1 MIEEEISKLIYK
13 SVSRA
18 QTAGEFT
25 IFEIPKIKIDTSQIS
40 GHGDYSSNIA
50 MQLKSLVNKNPI
62 EIAETIITN
71 ITTTTI
77 IDEIV
82 LAKPGFINFYLNK
95 SWLSQQ
101 IKTINSS
108 SSYGNNNT
116 CNNNKMLIEYV
127 SANPTGPVHIGNGRG
142 ASIGSSLAK
151 VLRKCN
157 FMIEEEFYIND
168 TGNQISL
175 FGQTLYA
182 RYSQLNGKEIKIPEN
197 GYRGAYMIDL
207 AKLIKHKYKDSSI
220 FIEENNNQNQ
230 ELTALGLSIMID
242 DMKNELKGIGVEFTN
257 WFYESDL
264 HKRKTI
270 AAIIKKLS
278 TNNFI
283 EKKENALWFQSS
295 KLGDSK
301 DNVLLR
307 TDGTPTYFSADI
319 AYHYNKLVERKFDK
333 IINIWGADHQG
344 HVSRLKKAIEAI
356 GIDQN
361 RIEILL
367 YQLITLKRGEKIVPL
382 SKRAGEIIS
391 LKEIFT
397 ETGKDA
403 MRFFFLSQSANQ
415 AMEFDLELAKKQT
428 KDNPVYYVQYAHAR
442 ICAVLKKATEEKI
455 TSSHEN
461 LSTIQEE
468 SELALIK
475 KLIYFPQLIT
485 KVAEELAP
493 HHLPHY
499 SIELA
504 HAFHH
509 FYTNCKV
516 IDIKNK
522 KLSEARLAL
531 LEACKIVLASTLDLI
546 GVEAPEKM

>member
-1 MIEEEISKLIYK
+1 
-13 SVSRA
+13 
-18 QTAGEFT
+18 
-25 IFEIPKIKIDTSQIS
+25 
-40 GHGDYSSNIA
+40 
-50 MQLKSLVNKNPI
+50 
-62 EIAETIITN
+62 
-71 ITTTTI
+71 
-77 IDEIV
+77 
-82 LAKPGFINFYLNK
+82 
-95 SWLSQQ
+95 
-101 IKTINSS
+101 
-108 SSYGNNNT
+108 
-116 CNNNKMLIEYV
+116 
-127 SANPTGPVHIGNGRG
+127 
-142 ASIGSSLAK
+142 
-151 VLRKCN
+151 
-157 FMIEEEFYIND
+157 
-168 TGNQISL
+168 
-175 FGQTLYA
+175 
-182 RYSQLNGKEIKIPEN
+182 
-197 GYRGAYMIDL
+197 
-207 AKLIKHKYKDSSI
+207 
-220 FIEENNNQNQ
+220 
-230 ELTALGLSIMID
+230 
-242 DMKNELKGIGVEFTN
+242 
-257 WFYESDL
+257 
-264 HKRKTI
+264 
-270 AAIIKKLS
+270 
-278 TNNFI
+278 
-283 EKKENALWFQSS
+283 
-295 KLGDSK
+295 
-301 DNVLLR
+301 VLLR

-415 AMEFDLELAKKQT
+415 AMEFDLGLAKKQT